1 LGISKTRIRP
11 VMYRIVIQPTA
22 FKLLKEISDRRI
34 RQKIS
39 DRIDKLKESPE
50 VQGKPLLGELDG
62 YYSVRAVGQRY
73 RIIYAIE
80 QAQVTV
86 MIVALGIRK
95 DGSKQDV
102 YALAKKLLRLGLLDE
117 SDEDRDDE

>member
-1 LGISKTRIRP
+1 
-11 VMYRIVIQPTA
+11 MYRIVIQPKA
-22 FKLLKEISDRRI
+22 LRLLKEISDRRI

-39 DRIDKLKESPE
+39 DRIDKLQESPE
-50 VQGKPLLGELDG
+50 MQGKPLIGELDG

-80 QAQVTV
+80 QSQVTV
-86 MIVALGIRK
+86 IVVALGIRK

-117 SDEDRDDE
+117 PDDDRNSHI

>member
-1 LGISKTRIRP
+1 
-11 VMYRIVIQPTA
+11 MYRIVIQPTA
-22 FKLLKEISDRRI
+22 LRLLKEISDRRI

-39 DRIDKLKESPE
+39 DRIDKLQESPE
-50 VQGKPLLGELDG
+50 MQGKPLIGELDG

-80 QAQVTV
+80 QSQVTV
-86 MIVALGIRK
+86 MVVALGIRK

-117 SDEDRDDE
+117 PNDEQDDD

>member
-1 LGISKTRIRP
+1 
-11 VMYRIVIQPTA
+11 M
-22 FKLLKEISDRRI
+22 
-34 RQKIS
+34 
-39 DRIDKLKESPE
+39 
-50 VQGKPLLGELDG
+50 QGKPLIGELDG

-73 RIIYAIE
+73 RITYTIE

-102 YALAKKLLRLGLLDE
+102 YTLAKKLLRLGLLDE
-117 SDEDRDDE
+117 SDEDRNDD

>member
-1 LGISKTRIRP
+1 
-11 VMYRIVIQPTA
+11 MYRVVIQPTA
-22 FKLLKEISDRRI
+22 LKLLKEISDRRI

-50 VQGKPLLGELDG
+50 IQGKPLLGELEG
-62 YYSVRAVGQRY
+62 YYSLRAVGQRY

-80 QAQVTV
+80 QVQVTV
-86 MIVALGIRK
+86 IIVALGIRK
-95 DGSKQDV
+95 EGSKQDV

-117 SDEDRDDE
+117 SDEDQDDD

>member
-1 LGISKTRIRP
+1 
-11 VMYRIVIQPTA
+11 MYRIVIQPIA
-22 FKLLKEISDRRI
+22 INLLREISDRRI

-39 DRIDKLKESPE
+39 DRIDKLKESSE
-50 VQGKPLLGELDG
+50 MQGKPLLGELDG

-73 RIIYAIE
+73 RIIYVIE

-117 SDEDRDDE
+117 SEADRDDD

>member
-1 LGISKTRIRP
+1 
-11 VMYRIVIQPTA
+11 MYRIVIQPTA
-22 FKLLKEISDRRI
+22 LKLLKEISDRRI
-34 RQKIS
+34 RQKLS

-50 VQGKPLLGELDG
+50 MQGKPLLGELDG

-80 QAQVTV
+80 KAQVTV

-102 YALAKKLLRLGLLDE
+102 YALAKKLMRLGLF
-117 SDEDRDDE
+117 DED

>member
-1 LGISKTRIRP
+1 
-11 VMYRIVIQPTA
+11 MYRVVIQPTA
-22 FKLLKEISDRRI
+22 FKLLKEISDRCI

-50 VQGKPLLGELDG
+50 MHRKALLGELEG

-73 RIIYAIE
+73 HIIYAIE

-86 MIVALGIRK
+86 IIVALGIRK

-102 YALAKKLLRLGLLDE
+102 YALAKKLLKLGLLDE
-117 SDEDRDDE
+117 SDEDQDDD

>member
-1 LGISKTRIRP
+1 
-11 VMYRIVIQPTA
+11 MYRIVIQPTA
-22 FKLLKEISDRRI
+22 LRLLKEISDRRI

-39 DRIDKLKESPE
+39 DRIDKLQESPE
-50 VQGKPLLGELDG
+50 IQGKPLIGELDG

-80 QAQVTV
+80 QSQVTV
-86 MIVALGIRK
+86 MVVSLGMRK

-117 SDEDRDDE
+117 PDNDQEDG

>member
-1 LGISKTRIRP
+1 
-11 VMYRIVIQPTA
+11 MYRIVIQPTA
-22 FKLLKEISDRRI
+22 FKLLREISDRRI

-50 VQGKPLLGELDG
+50 IQGKPLLGELDG

-80 QAQVTV
+80 QTQVTV

-117 SDEDRDDE
+117 SDEDQDDD

>member
-1 LGISKTRIRP
+1 
-11 VMYRIVIQPTA
+11 MYRIVIQPIA
-22 FKLLKEISDRRI
+22 INLLREISDRRI

-50 VQGKPLLGELDG
+50 MQGKPLLGELDG
-62 YYSVRAVGQRY
+62 FYSVRAVGQRY
-73 RIIYAIE
+73 RIIYTIE

-102 YALAKKLLRLGLLDE
+102 YALTKKLLRLGLLDE

>member
-1 LGISKTRIRP
+1 
-11 VMYRIVIQPTA
+11 MYRIVIQPIA

-39 DRIDKLKESPE
+39 DRIDKLQELPE
-50 VQGKPLLGELDG
+50 MQGKPLLGELDG

-80 QAQVTV
+80 QTQVTV
-86 MIVALGIRK
+86 MVVALGIRK

-102 YALAKKLLRLGLLDE
+102 YALAKKLLRSGLLDE
-117 SDEDRDDE
+117 PSQDRDDD

>member
-1 LGISKTRIRP
+1 
-11 VMYRIVIQPTA
+11 MYRIVIQPTA
-22 FKLLKEISDRRI
+22 LKLLKEISDRRI

-50 VQGKPLLGELDG
+50 MQGKPLLGELDG
-62 YYSVRAVGQRY
+62 FYSVRAVAQRY
-73 RIIYAIE
+73 RIIYTIE
-80 QAQVTV
+80 QAQVIV

-117 SDEDRDDE
+117 SDKDRDDE

>member
-1 LGISKTRIRP
+1 
-11 VMYRIVIQPTA
+11 MYRIVIQPTA
-22 FKLLKEISDRRI
+22 LKLLKEISDRRI

-39 DRIDKLKESPE
+39 NRIDKLQESPE
-50 VQGKPLLGELDG
+50 MQGKPLIGELDG

-80 QAQVTV
+80 QAQVIV
-86 MIVALGIRK
+86 MVVTLGIRK

-102 YALAKKLLRLGLLDE
+102 YSLAKKLLRLGLLDQ
-117 SDEDRDDE
+117 SDDDQDDD

>member
-1 LGISKTRIRP
+1 
-11 VMYRIVIQPTA
+11 MYRIVIQPTA
-22 FKLLKEISDRRI
+22 FKLLREISDRRI

-50 VQGKPLLGELDG
+50 MQGKPLIGELDG

-73 RIIYAIE
+73 RIIYTIE
-80 QAQVTV
+80 QTQVTV
-86 MIVALGIRK
+86 MIVVLGIQK

-117 SDEDRDDE
+117 SDEDRNDD

>member
-1 LGISKTRIRP
+1 
-11 VMYRIVIQPTA
+11 MYRIVIQPTA
-22 FKLLKEISDRRI
+22 LRLLKEISDRRI

-39 DRIDKLKESPE
+39 DRIDKLQESPE
-50 VQGKPLLGELDG
+50 MQGKPLIGELDG

-80 QAQVTV
+80 QSQVTV
-86 MIVALGIRK
+86 MVVALGIRK

-102 YALAKKLLRLGLLDE
+102 YTLAKKLLRMGLLDE
-117 SDEDRDDE
+117 SDED

>member
-1 LGISKTRIRP
+1 
-11 VMYRIVIQPTA
+11 MYRIVIQPKA
-22 FKLLKEISDRRI
+22 LRLLKEISDRRI

-39 DRIDKLKESPE
+39 DRIDKLQESPE
-50 VQGKPLLGELDG
+50 MQGKPLIGELDG

-80 QAQVTV
+80 QSQVTV
-86 MIVALGIRK
+86 MVLALGIRK
-95 DGSKQDV
+95 GGSKQDV

-117 SDEDRDDE
+117 PDDDQDDD

>member
-1 LGISKTRIRP
+1 
-11 VMYRIVIQPTA
+11 MYRIVIQPTA
-22 FKLLKEISDRRI
+22 FKLLREISDRRI

-50 VQGKPLLGELDG
+50 MQGKPLIGELDG

-73 RIIYAIE
+73 RIIYTIE
-80 QAQVTV
+80 QTQVTV

-117 SDEDRDDE
+117 SDEDRNDD

>member
-1 LGISKTRIRP
+1 
-11 VMYRIVIQPTA
+11 MYRIVIQPTA
-22 FKLLKEISDRRI
+22 LKLLKEISDRRI

-50 VQGKPLLGELDG
+50 MQGKPLLGELDG

-80 QAQVTV
+80 KAQVTV

-102 YALAKKLLRLGLLDE
+102 YAFAKKLLRLGLLDE
-117 SDEDRDDE
+117 PDED

>member
-1 LGISKTRIRP
+1 
-11 VMYRIVIQPTA
+11 MYRIVIQPIA
-22 FKLLKEISDRRI
+22 INLLKEISDRRI

-39 DRIDKLKESPE
+39 DRIDKLKESSE
-50 VQGKPLLGELDG
+50 MQGKPLLGELDG

-73 RIIYAIE
+73 RIIYVIE

-117 SDEDRDDE
+117 SDKDRDDE

>member
-1 LGISKTRIRP
+1 
-11 VMYRIVIQPTA
+11 MYRIVIQPTA
-22 FKLLKEISDRRI
+22 LKLLKEISDRRI

-50 VQGKPLLGELDG
+50 MQGKPLLGELDG

-80 QAQVTV
+80 KAQVTV

-102 YALAKKLLRLGLLDE
+102 YALAKKLMRLGLLDE
-117 SDEDRDDE
+117 SDED

>member
-1 LGISKTRIRP
+1 
-11 VMYRIVIQPTA
+11 MYRIVIQPIA
-22 FKLLKEISDRRI
+22 INLLREISDRRI

-117 SDEDRDDE
+117 SEADRDDD

>member
-1 LGISKTRIRP
+1 
-11 VMYRIVIQPTA
+11 MYRIVIQPTA
-22 FKLLKEISDRRI
+22 LRLLKEISDRRI

-39 DRIDKLKESPE
+39 DRIDKLQESPE
-50 VQGKPLLGELDG
+50 IQGKPLIGELDG

-80 QAQVTV
+80 QSQVTV
-86 MIVALGIRK
+86 MVVSLGIRK

-102 YALAKKLLRLGLLDE
+102 YALAKKLLRLGLLDKP
-117 SDEDRDDE
+117 DDDQEDG

>member
-1 LGISKTRIRP
+1 
-11 VMYRIVIQPTA
+11 MYRIVIQPTA
-22 FKLLKEISDRRI
+22 LKLLKEISDRRI
-34 RQKIS
+34 RQKLS

-50 VQGKPLLGELDG
+50 MQGKPLLGELDG

-80 QAQVTV
+80 KAQVTV

-117 SDEDRDDE
+117 SDED